1 MKVGQENTSIKVGI
15 QNAKQGRMKR
25 KEKIKAKKVGSEKGQ
40 MEYQEAKGIRKEKQ
54 WSGQKD
60 RIEEREPR

>member
-1 MKVGQENTSIKVGI
+1 MGI